1 MLDIRLTCVILMPTM
16 IKPAPFYRR
25 IRRRRTD
32 YQFGEIV
39 IG

>member
-1 MLDIRLTCVILMPTM
+1 MLDIRLTCAMLIASM
-16 IKPAPFYRR
+16 IKLAPFYRR

-32 YQFGEIV
+32 YRFGEIV